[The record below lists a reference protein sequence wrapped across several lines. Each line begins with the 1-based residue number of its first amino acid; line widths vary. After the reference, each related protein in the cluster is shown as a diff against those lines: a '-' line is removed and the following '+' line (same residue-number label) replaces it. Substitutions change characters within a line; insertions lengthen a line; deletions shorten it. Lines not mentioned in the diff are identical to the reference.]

1 MGNPQDWNALADKAA
16 IARCIAALKQN
27 GIEAQLV
34 NSAVEAKT
42 RALELIPSGAEV
54 MTMSSRTLEETGIA
68 DAINAPDKYDSVKNK
83 LNAMDRAKHNREMQ
97 RLGAAAE
104 WSVGSAHAVTEDG
117 HILIASMTGSQL
129 AAEAGGS
136 DHVVYVVGVNKIVK
150 NVDEGFRRI
159 QEHVL
164 PLESERVK
172 VAYGIPGSKINK
184 VLLINGEKLAW
195 PIPVRSQVIFVNQ
208 KLGF

>member
-1 MGNPQDWNALADKAA
+1 MALTKNWSTLAEKAT
-16 IARCIAALKQN
+16 IVRSIAALKGN
-27 GIEAQLV
+27 GIEAMLV
-34 NSAVEAKT
+34 SSAAEAKA
-42 RALELIPSGAEV
+42 RVLDIIPAGAEV

-68 DAINAPDKYDSVKNK
+68 DAINGSEKYDSVKNK

-104 WSVGSAHAVTEDG
+104 WTVSSAHAVTEDG

-129 AAEAGGS
+129 AGEASGS
-136 DHVVYVVGVNKIVK
+136 DHVIYVVGVHKIVENIDQGMK
-150 NVDEGFRRI
+150 RI
-159 QEHVL
+159 QEYVL

-172 VAYGIPGSKINK
+172 IAYGVPGSKINK
-184 VLLINGEKLAW
+184 VLLINGEKLDW
-195 PIPVRSQVIFVNQ
+195 PTPARSQVIFVNQ